1 MDISIRGNGELV
13 LDALLSSFL
22 SQNKTRASFLE
33 GLPRLLADVCS
44 PLCTVSISGGGC
56 RTVGKGRP
64 GPMDPARRPWTDQ
77 PTYFDV
83 FPGKE
88 VVTAML
94 QRGCSFGRCTFC
106 SEGGAGYAPGETST
120 GWINELGCTMPEA
133 ALYFQDSIFPSTAWS
148 RSKLLPALKESGLEW
163 GCQLYLKT
171 VSPSF
176 LQLIAAAGCTYV
188 YTGLES
194 ASPDVL
200 EAVGKAPQ
208 SPGEIL
214 KRLDWVAEAGL
225 RVGISIMLGG
235 VSTRGEVVESHQ
247 TINST
252 ARLAHQIIDRGFP
265 VTGFYPNVLTVLPGT
280 PLAAGLKNA
289 GFELD
294 FYTMP
299 RAHVFQGLEDG
310 EVGYNLTTIPQ
321 IASTLDPNLAGQI
334 RDAAAEL
341 SGLRGLVRSSEA
353 DPAFDSPLG

>member
-1 MDISIRGNGELV
+1 M
-13 LDALLSSFL
+13 
-22 SQNKTRASFLE
+22 
-33 GLPRLLADVCS
+33 
-44 PLCTVSISGGGC
+44 
-56 RTVGKGRP
+56 
-64 GPMDPARRPWTDQ
+64 
-77 PTYFDV
+77 
-83 FPGKE
+83 
-88 VVTAML
+88 
-94 QRGCSFGRCTFC
+94 
-106 SEGGAGYAPGETST
+106 
-120 GWINELGCTMPEA
+120 
-133 ALYFQDSIFPSTAWS
+133 
-148 RSKLLPALKESGLEW
+148 KESGLEW